1 MIALTT
7 QSISIGVRRLAW
19 YTFLMLFRS
28 ACRQTISSEPH
39 PLGACSTLTVLLR
52 RTTMSNRHLV
62 QLPKARLLAA
72 GVLLTVLMCALF
84 PGDSLGRDNAIFQ
97 QFTQH
102 IGRQIH
108 KDKQAFAQANTCV
121 SWFYKARKSP
131 PPTVQGIGWNPT
143 PSSQLEVDC
152 LRRYPSGM
160 DDARADLAKTQSV
173 LSVSLTF
180 YQFALVADRNDDAI
194 YSPVE
199 LRDLLRSLSLSYHDG
214 DPTPKQAAALT
225 ERFDSW
231 YHRGNIDAL
240 MQGMTDLYE
249 RGYRVTPSDR
259 VELDRVM
266 G

>member
-1 MIALTT
+1 M
-7 QSISIGVRRLAW
+7 
-19 YTFLMLFRS
+19 
-28 ACRQTISSEPH
+28 
-39 PLGACSTLTVLLR
+39 
-52 RTTMSNRHLV
+52 V
-62 QLPKARLLAA
+62 QWPKACLLAA
-72 GVLLTVLMCALF
+72 GVFLTVLICALF

-108 KDKQAFAQANTCV
+108 QDKQAFAQANTCV
-121 SWFYKARKSP
+121 SWFYKAGKVP
-131 PPTVQGIGWNPT
+131 PPTVQGISWNPT
-143 PSSQLEVDC
+143 SSSQLDVDC
-152 LRRYPSGM
+152 RRHYPRGM
-160 DDARADLAKTQSV
+160 DDARDDLAKTQAL

-180 YQFALVADRNDDAI
+180 YEFALVADRNDDAT

-199 LRDLLRSLSLSYHDG
+199 LQDLLRSLTLSYHDEA
-214 DPTPKQAAALT
+214 PAPKQVTALM

-231 YHRGNIDAL
+231 YRSRNMDAL
-240 MQGMTDLYE
+240 MRGMSDLYE

>member
-1 MIALTT
+1 MLA
-7 QSISIGVRRLAW
+7 IG
-19 YTFLMLFRS
+19 
-28 ACRQTISSEPH
+28 
-39 PLGACSTLTVLLR
+39 
-52 RTTMSNRHLV
+52 
-62 QLPKARLLAA
+62 
-72 GVLLTVLMCALF
+72 LMCALF

-121 SWFYKARKSP
+121 LWFYKAGKAP

-143 PSSQLEVDC
+143 PSSQVEVDC
-152 LRRYPSGM
+152 LRHYPRGM
-160 DDARADLAKTQSV
+160 DDARADLAKTQAL

-199 LRDLLRSLSLSYHDG
+199 LQDMLRSLTLSYHDEE
-214 DPTPKQAAALT
+214 PTPKQVTALM

-231 YHRGNIDAL
+231 YRSRNMDAL
-240 MQGMTDLYE
+240 MQGMSDLYE

-259 VELDRVM
+259 VNLDRVM

>member
-1 MIALTT
+1 M
-7 QSISIGVRRLAW
+7 
-19 YTFLMLFRS
+19 
-28 ACRQTISSEPH
+28 
-39 PLGACSTLTVLLR
+39 LLR
-52 RTTMSNRHLV
+52 SMIGHP
-62 QLPKARLLAA
+62 PKVLLLAA
-72 GVLLTVLMCALF
+72 GACFTVLISALL
-84 PGDSLGRDNAIFQ
+84 PGGSWGRDNTIFQ

-121 SWFYKARKSP
+121 SWFYKAGKTP
-131 PPTVQGIGWNPT
+131 PPTVQGIGWNPSL
-143 PSSQLEVDC
+143 SSRTEADC
-152 LRRYPSGM
+152 LRNYPSGM
-160 DDARADLAKTQSV
+160 DDARDDLAKTQAL

-180 YQFALVADRNDDAI
+180 YEFALVADRNDDAI

-199 LRDLLRSLSLSYHDG
+199 LQDLLRSLTLSSHDE
-214 DPTPKQAAALT
+214 DPTPTQVTALI

-231 YHRGNIDAL
+231 YRSRNMDAL
-240 MQGMTDLYE
+240 MRGMSDLYE

>member
-1 MIALTT
+1 
-7 QSISIGVRRLAW
+7 
-19 YTFLMLFRS
+19 MLFRPV
-28 ACRQTISSEPH
+28 I
-39 PLGACSTLTVLLR
+39 
-52 RTTMSNRHLV
+52 V
-62 QLPKARLLAA
+62 QWPEVRLFAA
-72 GVLLTVLMCALF
+72 GVLLTVLICALS

-121 SWFYKARKSP
+121 SWFYQLKKTP
-131 PPTVQGIGWNPT
+131 PPTVQGIGIGWKPT
-143 PSSQLEVDC
+143 SSSQLEVDC
-152 LRRYPSGM
+152 LRNYPNGM
-160 DDARADLAKTQSV
+160 DDARDDLAKTQAL

-180 YQFALVADRNDDAI
+180 YEFALVADRNDDAS

-199 LRDLLRSLSLSYHDG
+199 LQDLLRSLTLSYHDG
-214 DPTPKQAAALT
+214 EPTPKQVTALV

-231 YHRGNIDAL
+231 YRSRNMDAL
-240 MQGMTDLYE
+240 MQGMSDLYE
-249 RGYRVTPSDR
+249 RGYRVTPYDR